1 MPGDDDENAPV
12 KAKAFLIDPVS
23 MTVVWANESAAG
35 DLAEGGGAVAIE
47 RAVPVAGIT
56 EALRAVAETG
66 VPRHLSAGLI
76 SSGRGSVSIVA
87 SVHRLPDGKL
97 LLLTENAFQARGR
110 GENDAARQHRRR

>member
-47 RAVPVAGIT
+47 RAVPVAGM
-56 EALRAVAETG
+56 
-66 VPRHLSAGLI
+66 
-76 SSGRGSVSIVA
+76 SGRSSTPRPAATSTHTAGS
-87 SVHRLPDGKL
+87 
-97 LLLTENAFQARGR
+97 
-110 GENDAARQHRRR
+110 